1 MPDPLTVHAVLARFD
16 RALGLDVSPRPL
28 HGSRDVSSGMEAPS
42 VVQVK
47 DVAHVL
53 RVPPVSHVPAAV
65 RGGVAAPADA
75 RAVLAAPAG
84 SRDERIASSSLAPAG
99 SREERVARLAE
110 IESRH
115 AATCQLCALSGGKGK
130 LVFGEGAPDAEIMFV
145 GEVPGEPEERVGRP
159 FMGPAG
165 EKLDEMIRAMGL
177 TRADVYI
184 ASVLKSRLPGDR
196 APTPEDIAA
205 CGPYLL
211 EQVLA
216 VQPRVLVTLG
226 GPATKW
232 ICGVDAGISRIRG
245 TWQTWTPPA
254 GASCPSIPAMPTYH
268 PSYVLRTYTR
278 QVRAEVWSDL
288 RAVLARIGRAVPTRV
303 AATDA

>member
-28 HGSRDVSSGMEAPS
+28 HGSRDSSGGAEARA

-47 DVAHVL
+47 DVVHAPTDM
-53 RVPPVSHVPAAV
+53 RAV
-65 RGGVAAPADA
+65 VAAPAGA
-75 RAVLAAPAG
+75 RVQVAAPAG
-84 SRDERIASSSLAPAG
+84 VRDVRVAAMSLAPAG
-99 SREERVARLAE
+99 SREERTARLAE

-115 AATCQLCALSGGKGK
+115 AATCQLCEVSGAKAK

-145 GEVPGEPEERVGRP
+145 GEVPGEPEERAGRP

-184 ASVLKSRLPGDR
+184 ASVIKSRLPGDR

-245 TWQTWTPPA
+245 TWQSWTPPA
-254 GASCPSIPAMPTYH
+254 GASCPSIPVMPTYH

-288 RAVLARIGRAVPTRV
+288 RAVLARIGRAVPTRA

>member
-28 HGSRDVSSGMEAPS
+28 HGSRDSSGVTEPRT
-42 VVQVK
+42 VVHVK
-47 DVAHVL
+47 DVVH
-53 RVPPVSHVPAAV
+53 
-65 RGGVAAPADA
+65 APTDV
-75 RAVLAAPAG
+75 RAVVATPV
-84 SRDERIASSSLAPAG
+84 G
-99 SREERVARLAE
+99 SREERMARLAE

-115 AATCQLCALSGGKGK
+115 AATCQLCAVSGAKGK

-145 GEVPGEPEERVGRP
+145 GEVPGEPEERAGRP

-184 ASVLKSRLPGDR
+184 ASVIKSRLPGDR
-196 APTPEDIAA
+196 APNPEDIAA

-245 TWQTWTPPA
+245 TWQSWTPPA
-254 GASCPSIPAMPTYH
+254 GASCPSIPVMPTYH

-288 RAVLARIGRAVPTRV
+288 RAVLARIGRAVPTRA

>member
-1 MPDPLTVHAVLARFD
+1 MVH
-16 RALGLDVSPRPL
+16 
-28 HGSRDVSSGMEAPS
+28 
-42 VVQVK
+42 VK
-47 DVAHVL
+47 DVVHAPTDV
-53 RVPPVSHVPAAV
+53 RAV
-65 RGGVAAPADA
+65 VAAPAGA
-75 RAVLAAPAG
+75 RVQVVAPAG
-84 SRDERIASSSLAPAG
+84 VRDARVATTSLAPAG
-99 SREERVARLAE
+99 SREERMARLAE

-115 AATCQLCALSGGKGK
+115 AATCQLCAVSGAKGK

-184 ASVLKSRLPGDR
+184 ASVIKSRLPGDR

-245 TWQTWTPPA
+245 TWQSWTPPA
-254 GASCPSIPAMPTYH
+254 GASCPSISVMPTYH

>member
-28 HGSRDVSSGMEAPS
+28 HGTRDLLRETQQRA

-47 DVAHVL
+47 DVVHAPAVV
-53 RVPPVSHVPAAV
+53 RAVVAVPA
-65 RGGVAAPADA
+65 
-75 RAVLAAPAG
+75 
-84 SRDERIASSSLAPAG
+84 S

-115 AATCQLCALSGGKGK
+115 ATTCQLCAFAGANGK

-145 GEVPGEPEERVGRP
+145 GEVPGDPEERVGRP

-196 APTPEDIAA
+196 APTPEDIVA

-216 VQPRVLVTLG
+216 VQPRVLVTMG

-245 TWQTWTPPA
+245 TWQSWTPPA
-254 GASCPSIPAMPTYH
+254 GASYPSIPVMPTYH

-288 RAVLARIGRAVPTRV
+288 RAVLARIGRAVPTRA

>member
-28 HGSRDVSSGMEAPS
+28 YGSRDSSSGAEQRAA
-42 VVQVK
+42 VQVK
-47 DVAHVL
+47 GVVHE
-53 RVPPVSHVPAAV
+53 PVDMRAVVTAPADA
-65 RGGVAAPADA
+65 RFAVAAPADA
-75 RAVLAAPAG
+75 HDARIASTSLASAG
-84 SRDERIASSSLAPAG
+84 SRDERL
-99 SREERVARLAE
+99 ARLAE

-115 AATCQLCALSGGKGK
+115 AATCQLCAFAGANGK

-145 GEVPGEPEERVGRP
+145 GEVPGDPEERVGRP

-216 VQPRVLVTLG
+216 VQPRVLVTMG

-245 TWQTWTPPA
+245 TWQSWTPPG
-254 GASCPSIPAMPTYH
+254 GASCPSIPVMPTYH

-288 RAVLARIGRAVPTRV
+288 RAVLARIGRAVPTRA

>member
-28 HGSRDVSSGMEAPS
+28 HGTRDVSSGAEQRAA
-42 VVQVK
+42 VQVK
-47 DVAHVL
+47 GVVHE
-53 RVPPVSHVPAAV
+53 PVDMRAV
-65 RGGVAAPADA
+65 VTAPADA
-75 RAVLAAPAG
+75 RFAVAAPVDARDARIASTSLASAG
-84 SRDERIASSSLAPAG
+84 SRDERI
-99 SREERVARLAE
+99 ARLAE

-115 AATCQLCALSGGKGK
+115 AATCQLCAGSGARGK

-211 EQVLA
+211 EQVLT
-216 VQPRVLVTLG
+216 VQPRVLVTMG

-245 TWQTWTPPA
+245 TWQSWTPPA
-254 GASCPSIPAMPTYH
+254 GASCPSIPVMPTYH

-288 RAVLARIGRAVPTRV
+288 RAVLARIDRAVPTRA

>member
-28 HGSRDVSSGMEAPS
+28 HGSRDSSGVTEPRT
-42 VVQVK
+42 VVHVK
-47 DVAHVL
+47 DVVHAPTDV
-53 RVPPVSHVPAAV
+53 RAV
-65 RGGVAAPADA
+65 VAAPAGA
-75 RAVLAAPAG
+75 RVQVVAPAG
-84 SRDERIASSSLAPAG
+84 VRDARVATTSLAPAG
-99 SREERVARLAE
+99 SREERMARLAE

-115 AATCQLCALSGGKGK
+115 AATCQLCAVSGAKGK

-145 GEVPGEPEERVGRP
+145 GEVPGEPEERAGRP

-184 ASVLKSRLPGDR
+184 ASVIKSRLPGDR

-245 TWQTWTPPA
+245 TWQSWTPPA
-254 GASCPSIPAMPTYH
+254 GASCPSIPVMPTYH

>member
-1 MPDPLTVHAVLARFD
+1 MSDPLTVHAVLARFD

-28 HGSRDVSSGMEAPS
+28 HGSRDASSET
-42 VVQVK
+42 QQ
-47 DVAHVL
+47 
-53 RVPPVSHVPAAV
+53 
-65 RGGVAAPADA
+65 
-75 RAVLAAPAG
+75 RAVVTVTDVVHAPAG
-84 SRDERIASSSLAPAG
+84 VRGVVTVPAG
-99 SREERVARLAE
+99 SPEERVARLAE

-115 AATCQLCALSGGKGK
+115 AATCQLCAASGAKGK
-130 LVFGEGAPDAEIMFV
+130 LVFGEGAADAEIMFV

-184 ASVLKSRLPGDR
+184 ASVMKSRLLGDR
-196 APTPEDIAA
+196 APTPEDITA

-211 EQVLA
+211 EQVRA

-254 GASCPSIPAMPTYH
+254 GASCPSIPVMPTYH

-288 RAVLARIGRAVPTRV
+288 RAVLARIGRTVPTR
-303 AATDA
+303 TDPTDV

>member
-28 HGSRDVSSGMEAPS
+28 NGMRPASSGPEQRA

-47 DVAHVL
+47 DVVHAPAVVRAVVEAPGDA
-53 RVPPVSHVPAAV
+53 RVAVAVPA
-65 RGGVAAPADA
+65 GA
-75 RAVLAAPAG
+75 REA
-84 SRDERIASSSLAPAG
+84 RIASTSLAPAG
-99 SREERVARLAE
+99 SREERMARLAE

-115 AATCQLCALSGGKGK
+115 AATCQLCAVSGTNGK

-145 GEVPGEPEERVGRP
+145 GEVPGDPEERVGRP

-245 TWQTWTPPA
+245 TWQSWAPPA
-254 GASCPSIPAMPTYH
+254 GASCPSIPVMPTYH

-288 RAVLARIGRAVPTRV
+288 RAVLARIGRAVPTR
-303 AATDA
+303 ATTTDA

>member
-28 HGSRDVSSGMEAPS
+28 HGSRDSSGVTEPRT
-42 VVQVK
+42 VVHVK
-47 DVAHVL
+47 DVVHAPTDVRAVFAAPAGA
-53 RVPPVSHVPAAV
+53 RVQ
-65 RGGVAAPADA
+65 VAAPAS
-75 RAVLAAPAG
+75 V
-84 SRDERIASSSLAPAG
+84 RDVRVATTSLAPAG
-99 SREERVARLAE
+99 SREERMARLAE

-115 AATCQLCALSGGKGK
+115 AATCQLCGVSGAKGK

-145 GEVPGEPEERVGRP
+145 GEVPGEPEERAGRP

-184 ASVLKSRLPGDR
+184 ASVIKSRLPGDR

-245 TWQTWTPPA
+245 TWQSWTPPA
-254 GASCPSIPAMPTYH
+254 GASCPSIPVMPTYH

>member
-28 HGSRDVSSGMEAPS
+28 HGSRDSSGVTEPRT
-42 VVQVK
+42 VVHVK
-47 DVAHVL
+47 DVVHAPTDV
-53 RVPPVSHVPAAV
+53 RAV
-65 RGGVAAPADA
+65 VAAPAGA
-75 RAVLAAPAG
+75 RVQVAAPA
-84 SRDERIASSSLAPAG
+84 SVRDVRVATTSLAPAG
-99 SREERVARLAE
+99 SREERMARLAE

-115 AATCQLCALSGGKGK
+115 AATCQLCAVSGAKGK

-184 ASVLKSRLPGDR
+184 ASVIKSRLPGDR

-245 TWQTWTPPA
+245 TWQSWTPPA
-254 GASCPSIPAMPTYH
+254 GASCPSISVMPTYH

-303 AATDA
+303 VATDA

>member
-28 HGSRDVSSGMEAPS
+28 HGSRDSSGVTEPRT
-42 VVQVK
+42 VVHVK
-47 DVAHVL
+47 DVVHAPTDV
-53 RVPPVSHVPAAV
+53 RAV
-65 RGGVAAPADA
+65 VAAPAGA
-75 RAVLAAPAG
+75 RVQVVAPAG
-84 SRDERIASSSLAPAG
+84 VRDARVATTSLAPAG
-99 SREERVARLAE
+99 SREERMARLAE

-115 AATCQLCALSGGKGK
+115 AATCQLCAVSGAKGK

-184 ASVLKSRLPGDR
+184 ASVIKSRLPGDR

-245 TWQTWTPPA
+245 TWQSWTPPA
-254 GASCPSIPAMPTYH
+254 GASCPSIPVMPTYH

>member
-28 HGSRDVSSGMEAPS
+28 HGSRDSSGVTEPRT
-42 VVQVK
+42 VVHVK
-47 DVAHVL
+47 DVVHAPTDV
-53 RVPPVSHVPAAV
+53 RAV
-65 RGGVAAPADA
+65 VAAPAGA
-75 RAVLAAPAG
+75 RVQVAAPA
-84 SRDERIASSSLAPAG
+84 SVRDVRVATTSLAPAG
-99 SREERVARLAE
+99 SREERMARLAE

-115 AATCQLCALSGGKGK
+115 AATCQLCGVSGAKGK

-145 GEVPGEPEERVGRP
+145 GEVPGEPEERAGRP

-184 ASVLKSRLPGDR
+184 ASVIKSRLPGDR
-196 APTPEDIAA
+196 APNPEDIAA

-211 EQVLA
+211 EQVLV

-245 TWQTWTPPA
+245 TWQSWTPPA
-254 GASCPSIPAMPTYH
+254 GASCPSIPVMPTYH

-288 RAVLARIGRAVPTRV
+288 RAVLARIGRAVPTRA

>member
-28 HGSRDVSSGMEAPS
+28 HGTRDVSSGPQQRA

-47 DVAHVL
+47 DVVHAPAVV
-53 RVPPVSHVPAAV
+53 RAVVAVPA
-65 RGGVAAPADA
+65 
-75 RAVLAAPAG
+75 
-84 SRDERIASSSLAPAG
+84 S

-115 AATCQLCALSGGKGK
+115 ATTCQLCAFAGANGK

-245 TWQTWTPPA
+245 TWQSWTPPA
-254 GASCPSIPAMPTYH
+254 GASCPSISVMPTYH

-288 RAVLARIGRAVPTRV
+288 RAVLARIGRAVPTRA

>member
-28 HGSRDVSSGMEAPS
+28 HGTRDVSSGPQQRA

-47 DVAHVL
+47 DVVHESADMRAV
-53 RVPPVSHVPAAV
+53 VAVPADARV
-65 RGGVAAPADA
+65 AVAAPAGARDA
-75 RAVLAAPAG
+75 RIASTSLVPAG
-84 SRDERIASSSLAPAG
+84 SRDERIA
-99 SREERVARLAE
+99 RLAE
-110 IESRH
+110 IASRH
-115 AATCQLCALSGGKGK
+115 AATCQLCAVSGAKGK

-145 GEVPGEPEERVGRP
+145 GEVPGDPEERVGRP

-177 TRADVYI
+177 TRADIYI

-216 VQPRVLVTLG
+216 VQPGVLVTLG

-245 TWQTWTPPA
+245 TWQSWTPPA
-254 GASCPSIPAMPTYH
+254 GASCPSISVMPTYH

-288 RAVLARIGRAVPTRV
+288 RAVLARIGRAVPTRA

>member
-1 MPDPLTVHAVLARFD
+1 MPEPLTVHAVLARFD

-28 HGSRDVSSGMEAPS
+28 HGTRDVSPGTEPRT

-47 DVAHVL
+47 DVAHV
-53 RVPPVSHVPAAV
+53 PHPPAAV
-65 RGGVAAPADA
+65 RVSVAAPTDA
-75 RAVLAAPAG
+75 RHALAASAS
-84 SRDERIASSSLAPAG
+84 SRDERIARSSLAPAG
-99 SREERVARLAE
+99 SREERLARLAE

-115 AATCQLCALSGGKGK
+115 AAKCQLCAISGANGK

-145 GEVPGEPEERVGRP
+145 GEVPGEAEERVGRP

-177 TRADVYI
+177 TRTDVYI
-184 ASVLKSRLPGDR
+184 ASVLKSRLPGER
-196 APTPEDIAA
+196 APTPEDMAA
-205 CGPYLL
+205 CAPYLL

-245 TWQTWTPPA
+245 TWQSWTPPA
-254 GASCPSIPAMPTYH
+254 GASCPSIAVMPTYH

>member
-16 RALGLDVSPRPL
+16 RALGLDVSPRPF
-28 HGSRDVSSGMEAPS
+28 HGTRDVSSGPQQRA

-47 DVAHVL
+47 DVVHAPAVV
-53 RVPPVSHVPAAV
+53 RAVVAVPA
-65 RGGVAAPADA
+65 
-75 RAVLAAPAG
+75 
-84 SRDERIASSSLAPAG
+84 S

-115 AATCQLCALSGGKGK
+115 ATTCQLCAFAGANGK

-145 GEVPGEPEERVGRP
+145 GEVPGDPEERVGRP

-216 VQPRVLVTLG
+216 VQPRVLVTMG

-245 TWQTWTPPA
+245 TWQSWTPPA
-254 GASCPSIPAMPTYH
+254 GASYPSIPVMPTYH

-288 RAVLARIGRAVPTRV
+288 RAVLARIGRAVPTRA

>member
-28 HGSRDVSSGMEAPS
+28 HGSRDVSSRTEPRA

-53 RVPPVSHVPAAV
+53 HVPHAPTAV
-65 RGGVAAPADA
+65 HGGVAASAVT
-75 RAVLAAPAG
+75 REVLAARAG
-84 SRDERIASSSLAPAG
+84 SRDERIASTSLAPAG
-99 SREERVARLAE
+99 SREERIARLAE

-115 AATCQLCALSGGKGK
+115 AATCQLCAVSGAKGK
-130 LVFGEGAPDAEIMFV
+130 LVFGEGAPDAEIMFI

-177 TRADVYI
+177 TRVDVYI
-184 ASVLKSRLPGDR
+184 ASVMKSRLPGDR

-232 ICGVDAGISRIRG
+232 ICEVDAGISRIRG
-245 TWQTWTPPA
+245 TWQSWTPPA
-254 GASCPSIPAMPTYH
+254 GASCPSIPVMPTYH

-288 RAVLARIGRAVPTRV
+288 RAVLARIGRAVPTR
-303 AATDA
+303 ATATDA

>member
-28 HGSRDVSSGMEAPS
+28 HGSRDSSGVTEPRT

-47 DVAHVL
+47 DVVHAPTDMRSV
-53 RVPPVSHVPAAV
+53 
-65 RGGVAAPADA
+65 VAAPAGA
-75 RAVLAAPAG
+75 RVQVAAPAG
-84 SRDERIASSSLAPAG
+84 VRDARVATTSLAPAG
-99 SREERVARLAE
+99 SREERMARLAE

-115 AATCQLCALSGGKGK
+115 AVTCQLCAVSGAKGK

-184 ASVLKSRLPGDR
+184 ASVIKSRLPGDR

-245 TWQTWTPPA
+245 TWQSWTPPA
-254 GASCPSIPAMPTYH
+254 GASCPSISVMPTYH

-288 RAVLARIGRAVPTRV
+288 RAVLARIGRAVPTR
-303 AATDA
+303 ATDT

>member
-28 HGSRDVSSGMEAPS
+28 HGSRDSSGVTEPRT
-42 VVQVK
+42 VVHVK
-47 DVAHVL
+47 DVVHAPTDV
-53 RVPPVSHVPAAV
+53 RAV
-65 RGGVAAPADA
+65 VAAPAGA
-75 RAVLAAPAG
+75 RVQVVAPAG
-84 SRDERIASSSLAPAG
+84 VRDARVATTSLAPAG
-99 SREERVARLAE
+99 SREERMARLAE

-115 AATCQLCALSGGKGK
+115 AATCQLCAVSGAKGK

-145 GEVPGEPEERVGRP
+145 GEVPGEPEERAGRP

-184 ASVLKSRLPGDR
+184 ASVIKSRLPGDR

-245 TWQTWTPPA
+245 TWQSWTPPA
-254 GASCPSIPAMPTYH
+254 GASCPSISVMPTYH

>member
-28 HGSRDVSSGMEAPS
+28 HGTRDVSSGPQQRA

-47 DVAHVL
+47 DVVHAPAVV
-53 RVPPVSHVPAAV
+53 RAVVAVPA
-65 RGGVAAPADA
+65 
-75 RAVLAAPAG
+75 
-84 SRDERIASSSLAPAG
+84 S

-115 AATCQLCALSGGKGK
+115 ATTCQLCAFAGANGT
-130 LVFGEGAPDAEIMFV
+130 LVFGEGAPDAEIMCV
-145 GEVPGEPEERVGRP
+145 GEVPGDPEERVGRP

-216 VQPRVLVTLG
+216 VQIQITMAKSLKTKLIINKDYWKWATVKQVLQKTQKKHMTIIYQKHMKL
-226 GPATKW
+226 K
-232 ICGVDAGISRIRG
+232 
-245 TWQTWTPPA
+245 Q
-254 GASCPSIPAMPTYH
+254 
-268 PSYVLRTYTR
+268 
-278 QVRAEVWSDL
+278 
-288 RAVLARIGRAVPTRV
+288 
-303 AATDA
+303 

>member
-28 HGSRDVSSGMEAPS
+28 HGTRDVSTGTEPRA

-47 DVAHVL
+47 DVAHV
-53 RVPPVSHVPAAV
+53 PHAPVAA
-65 RGGVAAPADA
+65 RIGFAAPADA
-75 RAVLAAPAG
+75 RAVLAAPTG
-84 SRDERIASSSLAPAG
+84 SRDERIARSSLAPAG
-99 SREERVARLAE
+99 SQEERLARLAE

-115 AATCQLCALSGGKGK
+115 AETCQLCAVSGAKGK

-145 GEVPGEPEERVGRP
+145 GEVPGEAEERVGRP

-196 APTPEDIAA
+196 APTSEDIAV

-216 VQPRVLVTLG
+216 VQPRVLVTMG

-245 TWQTWTPPA
+245 TWQSWTPPA
-254 GASCPSIPAMPTYH
+254 GASCPSIPVMPTYH

-278 QVRAEVWSDL
+278 QVRTEVWSDL
-288 RAVLARIGRAVPTRV
+288 RAVLARIGRTVPTR
-303 AATDA
+303 AATTDA

>member
-28 HGSRDVSSGMEAPS
+28 HGSRDSSGVTEPRT
-42 VVQVK
+42 VVHVK
-47 DVAHVL
+47 DVAHVPTDARAVVATPVGA
-53 RVPPVSHVPAAV
+53 RVQ
-65 RGGVAAPADA
+65 VAAPAGVRDA
-75 RAVLAAPAG
+75 RVAAT
-84 SRDERIASSSLAPAG
+84 SLAPVG
-99 SREERVARLAE
+99 SREERMARLAE

-115 AATCQLCALSGGKGK
+115 AATCQLCAVSAAKGK

-145 GEVPGEPEERVGRP
+145 GEVPGEPEERAGRP

-184 ASVLKSRLPGDR
+184 ASVIKSRLPGDR

-245 TWQTWTPPA
+245 TWQSWTPPA
-254 GASCPSIPAMPTYH
+254 GASCPSIPVMPTYH

>member
-1 MPDPLTVHAVLARFD
+1 MTVPLTVHAVLARFD
-16 RALGLDVSPRPL
+16 RAIGLDVSPRA
-28 HGSRDVSSGMEAPS
+28 VSGHAVAPP
-42 VVQVK
+42 VVGRV
-47 DVAHVL
+47 DVAAQ
-53 RVPPVSHVPAAV
+53 RTAV
-65 RGGVAAPADA
+65 VAAPE
-75 RAVLAAPAG
+75 LP
-84 SRDERIASSSLAPAG
+84 SSSHAPAG
-99 SREERVARLAE
+99 SREDRHARLAE
-110 IESRH
+110 IAARH
-115 AATCQLCALSGGKGK
+115 AATCQLCAAAGGTRQ

-145 GEVPGEPEERVGRP
+145 GEVPGEAEERVGRP
-159 FMGPAG
+159 FVGPAG

-196 APTPEDIAA
+196 APSAEDIAA

-216 VQPRVLVTLG
+216 VQPRVIVTLG

-232 ICGVDAGISRIRG
+232 ICGVDSGISRIRG

-254 GASCPSIPAMPTYH
+254 GAACPSIPVMPTYH

-278 QVRAEVWSDL
+278 QVRTEVWSDL
-288 RAVLARIGRAVPTRV
+288 RAVLARIGRAVPTRTTPSE
-303 AATDA
+303 A

>member
-28 HGSRDVSSGMEAPS
+28 HGTRDVSTGTEPRA

-47 DVAHVL
+47 DVAHVPHAPVAS
-53 RVPPVSHVPAAV
+53 RV
-65 RGGVAAPADA
+65 GLAAPADA
-75 RAVLAAPAG
+75 RAVLAAPTG
-84 SRDERIASSSLAPAG
+84 SRDERIARSSLAPAG
-99 SREERVARLAE
+99 SQEERLARLAE

-115 AATCQLCALSGGKGK
+115 AATCQLCGVSGANGK

-145 GEVPGEPEERVGRP
+145 GEVPGEAEERVGRP

-177 TRADVYI
+177 TRADIYI

-216 VQPRVLVTLG
+216 VQPRVLVTMG

-245 TWQTWTPPA
+245 TWQSWTPPV
-254 GASCPSIPAMPTYH
+254 GASCPSIPVMPTYH

-288 RAVLARIGRAVPTRV
+288 RAVLARIGRTVPTR
-303 AATDA
+303 AATTDA

>member
-1 MPDPLTVHAVLARFD
+1 MPDPLSVHAVLARFD

-28 HGSRDVSSGMEAPS
+28 HGTRDLSREPQQRA

-47 DVAHVL
+47 DVVHAPAVV
-53 RVPPVSHVPAAV
+53 RAAV
-65 RGGVAAPADA
+65 
-75 RAVLAAPAG
+75 AAPAG
-84 SRDERIASSSLAPAG
+84 SRDERIAC
-99 SREERVARLAE
+99 LAE

-115 AATCQLCALSGGKGK
+115 AATCQLCAGSSAKGK

-211 EQVLA
+211 EQVLV

-254 GASCPSIPAMPTYH
+254 GASCPSIPVMPTYH

-303 AATDA
+303 AATDG

>member
-1 MPDPLTVHAVLARFD
+1 M
-16 RALGLDVSPRPL
+16 
-28 HGSRDVSSGMEAPS
+28 
-42 VVQVK
+42 
-47 DVAHVL
+47 
-53 RVPPVSHVPAAV
+53 
-65 RGGVAAPADA
+65 
-75 RAVLAAPAG
+75 
-84 SRDERIASSSLAPAG
+84 
-99 SREERVARLAE
+99 ARLAE

-115 AATCQLCALSGGKGK
+115 AATCQLCAVSGAKGK

-159 FMGPAG
+159 FMGLAG

-232 ICGVDAGISRIRG
+232 IWGAICAQSWRG
-245 TWQTWTPPA
+245 LV
-254 GASCPSIPAMPTYH
+254 
-268 PSYVLRTYTR
+268 VLFRR
-278 QVRAEVWSDL
+278 VQL
-288 RAVLARIGRAVPTRV
+288 PPTRKRTALQLRMQLCMHMCTQRISNYV
-303 AATDA
+303 PSTQLRVQLRQQRKRC

>member
-28 HGSRDVSSGMEAPS
+28 HGSRDSSGVTEPRT
-42 VVQVK
+42 VVHVK
-47 DVAHVL
+47 DVAHVPTDV
-53 RVPPVSHVPAAV
+53 RAV
-65 RGGVAAPADA
+65 VAAPAGA
-75 RAVLAAPAG
+75 RVQVVAPAG
-84 SRDERIASSSLAPAG
+84 VRDARVATTSLAPAG
-99 SREERVARLAE
+99 SREERMARLAE

-115 AATCQLCALSGGKGK
+115 AATCQLCAVSGAKGK

-145 GEVPGEPEERVGRP
+145 GEVPGEPEERAGRP

-184 ASVLKSRLPGDR
+184 ASVIKSRLPGDR

-245 TWQTWTPPA
+245 TWQSWTPPA
-254 GASCPSIPAMPTYH
+254 GASCPSIPVMPTYH

-288 RAVLARIGRAVPTRV
+288 RAVLARIGRAVPTRA

>member
-1 MPDPLTVHAVLARFD
+1 M
-16 RALGLDVSPRPL
+16 
-28 HGSRDVSSGMEAPS
+28 
-42 VVQVK
+42 
-47 DVAHVL
+47 
-53 RVPPVSHVPAAV
+53 
-65 RGGVAAPADA
+65 
-75 RAVLAAPAG
+75 
-84 SRDERIASSSLAPAG
+84 
-99 SREERVARLAE
+99 ARLAE

-115 AATCQLCALSGGKGK
+115 AATCQLCAVSGTNGK

-245 TWQTWTPPA
+245 TWQSWTPPA
-254 GASCPSIPAMPTYH
+254 GASCPSIPVMPTYH

-288 RAVLARIGRAVPTRV
+288 RAVLARIGRGVPTR
-303 AATDA
+303 ATTTDA

>member
-28 HGSRDVSSGMEAPS
+28 HGSSDSSGVTEPRTA
-42 VVQVK
+42 VHVK
-47 DVAHVL
+47 DVAHVPTDA
-53 RVPPVSHVPAAV
+53 RAV
-65 RGGVAAPADA
+65 VAAPAGA
-75 RAVLAAPAG
+75 RVQVAAPAG
-84 SRDERIASSSLAPAG
+84 VRDARVAATSLAPAG
-99 SREERVARLAE
+99 SREERRARLAE

-115 AATCQLCALSGGKGK
+115 AATCQLCAGSGAKGK

-145 GEVPGEPEERVGRP
+145 GEVPGEPEERAGRP

-184 ASVLKSRLPGDR
+184 ASVIKSRLPGDR

-245 TWQTWTPPA
+245 TWQSWTPPA
-254 GASCPSIPAMPTYH
+254 GASCPSIPVMPTYH

-288 RAVLARIGRAVPTRV
+288 RAVLARIGRAVPTRA

>member
-28 HGSRDVSSGMEAPS
+28 HGSRDSSGVTEPRT
-42 VVQVK
+42 VVHVK
-47 DVAHVL
+47 DVVHAPTDV
-53 RVPPVSHVPAAV
+53 RAV
-65 RGGVAAPADA
+65 VAAPAGA
-75 RAVLAAPAG
+75 RVQVVAPAG
-84 SRDERIASSSLAPAG
+84 VRDARVATTSLAPAG
-99 SREERVARLAE
+99 SREERMARLAE

-115 AATCQLCALSGGKGK
+115 AATCQLCAVSGAKGK

-145 GEVPGEPEERVGRP
+145 GEVPGEPEERAGRP

-184 ASVLKSRLPGDR
+184 ASVIKSRLPGDR

-245 TWQTWTPPA
+245 TWQSWTPPA
-254 GASCPSIPAMPTYH
+254 GASCPSISVMPTYH

-288 RAVLARIGRAVPTRV
+288 RAVLARIGRAVPTRA

>member
-28 HGSRDVSSGMEAPS
+28 HGSRDSSGVTEPRT
-42 VVQVK
+42 VVHVK
-47 DVAHVL
+47 DVVHAPTDV
-53 RVPPVSHVPAAV
+53 RAV
-65 RGGVAAPADA
+65 VAAPAGA
-75 RAVLAAPAG
+75 RVQVVAPAG
-84 SRDERIASSSLAPAG
+84 VRDARVATTSLAPAG
-99 SREERVARLAE
+99 SREERMARLAE

-115 AATCQLCALSGGKGK
+115 AATCQLCAVSGAKGK
-130 LVFGEGAPDAEIMFV
+130 LIFGEGAPDAEIMFV
-145 GEVPGEPEERVGRP
+145 GEVPGEPEERAGRP

-184 ASVLKSRLPGDR
+184 ASVIKSRLPGDR

-245 TWQTWTPPA
+245 TWQSWTPPA
-254 GASCPSIPAMPTYH
+254 GASCPSIPVMPTYH

>member
-28 HGSRDVSSGMEAPS
+28 HGSRDSSGVTEPRT
-42 VVQVK
+42 VVHVK
-47 DVAHVL
+47 DVVHAPTDV
-53 RVPPVSHVPAAV
+53 RAV
-65 RGGVAAPADA
+65 VAAPAGA
-75 RAVLAAPAG
+75 RVQVAAPAG
-84 SRDERIASSSLAPAG
+84 VRDARVATTSLAPAG
-99 SREERVARLAE
+99 SREERMARLAE

-115 AATCQLCALSGGKGK
+115 AATCQLCAVSGAKGK
-130 LVFGEGAPDAEIMFV
+130 LIFGEGAPDAEIMFV
-145 GEVPGEPEERVGRP
+145 GEVPGEPEERAGRP

-184 ASVLKSRLPGDR
+184 ASVIKSRLPGDR

-245 TWQTWTPPA
+245 TWQSWTPPA
-254 GASCPSIPAMPTYH
+254 GASCPSIPVMPTYH

>member
-28 HGSRDVSSGMEAPS
+28 HGSRDSSGVTEPRT
-42 VVQVK
+42 VVHVK
-47 DVAHVL
+47 DVVHAPTDV
-53 RVPPVSHVPAAV
+53 RAV
-65 RGGVAAPADA
+65 VAAPAGA
-75 RAVLAAPAG
+75 RVQVVAPAG
-84 SRDERIASSSLAPAG
+84 VRDARVATTSLAPAG
-99 SREERVARLAE
+99 SREERMARLAE

-115 AATCQLCALSGGKGK
+115 AATCQLCAVSGAKGK

-184 ASVLKSRLPGDR
+184 ASVIKSRLPGDR

-245 TWQTWTPPA
+245 TWQSWTPPA
-254 GASCPSIPAMPTYH
+254 GASCPSISVMPTYH